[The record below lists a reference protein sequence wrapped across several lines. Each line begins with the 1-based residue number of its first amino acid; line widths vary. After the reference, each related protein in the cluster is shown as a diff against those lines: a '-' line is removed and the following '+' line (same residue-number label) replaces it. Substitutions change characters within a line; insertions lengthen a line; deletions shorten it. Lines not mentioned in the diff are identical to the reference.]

1 MNQHTDH
8 TDTTGIRPDRHK
20 MLLKYPSSWWQG
32 LWREALPSGNGKLG
46 ASVQGGIQ
54 TETVLL
60 QHSELWHWG
69 RKDELPDV
77 SHTLSE
83 TRKLMDEERYLEASW
98 HLTRTL
104 QAEGYASKLSS
115 RYPLATMTVEMKCN
129 NAFRKYRREL
139 DMDTGEV
146 HVRWQDGSDNYTRSL
161 FVSRADDCVVYEIET
176 HRLKDGASAQ
186 GTGSTEHSLLSGTIG
201 LQFPQGDRVREDDE
215 FNVLKSSITIRIDRD
230 DSGDY
235 LCYGGQ
241 NDDGQ
246 DYGAVLRLIQLN
258 EIPGASH
265 DQQKESETN
274 KDMLS
279 RQLHFQT
286 SGKVLVLVKMFAT
299 GRRAQEWT
307 RLKQE
312 LASLES
318 DYNTLLDRHI
328 SLHQPLF
335 RSAELDLD
343 DKTDDGRCNED
354 FLLEAYEGEAPTG
367 FVRKMWAYGRYLF
380 ISGTSEHSGLP
391 FGLYGL
397 WGGDYRLI
405 WGHNM
410 ANENVQMMYWHT
422 AVGGLSN
429 LNRSLFRYYNGLMD
443 DFRDNARKLYGCRGI
458 YIPAGTTPGIG
469 VPNQI
474 VPVIMNWTGAA
485 GWIARHYY
493 AHYQFTGDK
502 QFLLEEAL
510 PFMKEAL
517 QFYED
522 FLVLGEDGKYKIYP
536 SVSPEN
542 TPENFMPKHGQPL
555 AHPMPTA
562 INATMDIAIIKELLQ
577 HVIAASRLT
586 GVHAT
591 KIPCWEAMLEH
602 MPDYLIEA
610 EGAVKEWLHPA
621 FEDRRDHRHLS
632 HLYPVFPGQEVT
644 REEQPE
650 LFQAFET
657 AVDQRRLVAQSGWSL
672 AHMSSIY
679 ARLGNGER
687 ALESLDI
694 LARSCVLSNGY
705 TLHND
710 WRNMGVC
717 MSMPAAPIQLDANM
731 GWVNAVQEMLLY
743 VSEQWIKLL
752 PALPERWVRG
762 SIHDWC
768 IPGGR
773 MSCTWNRSSG
783 FFRAELVADRRIN
796 TKLHIPEWVNGCEMI
811 SRSACL
817 CELDDNGIY
826 ELEIEVGGELTLE
839 RKMFG
844 INNE

>member
-8 TDTTGIRPDRHK
+8 TDTTGIRPDRNK
-20 MLLKYPSSWWQG
+20 LLLKYPSSWWQG

-77 SHTLSE
+77 SHILSE

-146 HVRWQDGSDNYTRSL
+146 QVRWQDGSDNYTRSL

-176 HRLKDGASAQ
+176 HRVQDGTSAQ
-186 GTGSTEHSLLSGTIG
+186 GTGAAEHSSLSGTIG
-201 LQFPQGDRVREDDE
+201 LQFPQGDRVREDEE
-215 FNVLKSSITIRIDRD
+215 FNALKSSITIRIDRD

-235 LCYGGQ
+235 LCYGGK

-265 DQQKESETN
+265 DQQKESEPN
-274 KDMLS
+274 EDMLS
-279 RQLHFQT
+279 RQLHFHI

-335 RSAELDLD
+335 RSAELDLG

-354 FLLEAYEGEAPTG
+354 LLLEAYEGEAPTG
-367 FVRKMWAYGRYLF
+367 FVRMMWAYGRYLF
-380 ISGTSEHSGLP
+380 ISGTSEYSGLP

-422 AVGGLSN
+422 DVGGLSH

-586 GVHAT
+586 GVHTT

-632 HLYPVFPGQEVT
+632 HLYPVFPGQEIT

-657 AVDQRRLVAQSGWSL
+657 AVDQRRLGAQSGWSL
-672 AHMSSIY
+672 THMSSIY

-752 PALPERWVRG
+752 PALPKRWTQG
-762 SIHDWC
+762 SIRDWC

-773 MSCTWNRSSG
+773 VSCTWNRNSG

-796 TKLHIPEWVNGCEMI
+796 TKLHIPEWVNGCVMH
-811 SRSACL
+811 SKSACL

-826 ELEIEVGGELTLE
+826 ELEIEVGGELVLE
-839 RKMFG
+839 QLASGHMQ
-844 INNE
+844 

>member
-1 MNQHTDH
+1 M
-8 TDTTGIRPDRHK
+8 
-20 MLLKYPSSWWQG
+20 KYPSSWWQG
-32 LWREALPSGNGKLG
+32 MWREALPSGNGKLG

-54 TETVLL
+54 AETVLL

-146 HVRWQDGSDNYTRSL
+146 QVRWQDRSHNYTRSL
-161 FVSRADDCVVYEIET
+161 FVSRADDCIVYEIQT
-176 HRLKDGASAQ
+176 HRGKDGASAQ
-186 GTGSTEHSLLSGTIG
+186 GTDSAEHSLLSGTIG

-215 FNVLKSSITIRIDRD
+215 FNVLKSSIAIRIDRD
-230 DSGDY
+230 HSGDY

-265 DQQKESETN
+265 EQQKESETN
-274 KDMLS
+274 EDTLS
-279 RQLHFQT
+279 RQLHFHT

-312 LASLES
+312 LAPLES
-318 DYNTLLDRHI
+318 DYKTLLDRHI

-354 FLLEAYEGEAPTG
+354 LLLESYEGEAPKG

-380 ISGTSEHSGLP
+380 ISGTSEHSGFP

-422 AVGGLSN
+422 DVGGLSI

-542 TPENFMPKHGQPL
+542 TPENFMPKHGRPL

-586 GVHAT
+586 GVHTT
-591 KIPCWEAMLEH
+591 KISCWEAMLEH
-602 MPDYLIEA
+602 MPDYLLQA

-657 AVDQRRLVAQSGWSL
+657 AVDQRRLGAQSGWSL

-743 VSEQWIKLL
+743 VSEHRIKLL

-773 MSCTWNRSSG
+773 MSCTWNRSTG
-783 FFRAELVADRRIN
+783 FFRAELVADRRIH
-796 TKLHIPEWVNGCEMI
+796 TKLHIPEWVKGCEML

-817 CELDDNGIY
+817 CELDENGIY
-826 ELEIEVGGELTLE
+826 ELKIEAGGELILE
-839 RKMFG
+839 QTATG
-844 INNE
+844 QVQ